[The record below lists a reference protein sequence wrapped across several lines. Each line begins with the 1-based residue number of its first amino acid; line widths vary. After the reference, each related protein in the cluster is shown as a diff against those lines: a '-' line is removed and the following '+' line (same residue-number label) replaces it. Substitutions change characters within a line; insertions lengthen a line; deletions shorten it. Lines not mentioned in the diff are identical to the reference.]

1 MNQASFERLGE
12 ERWAAFEASLTA
24 VRYGYKLADDADPD
38 AFVEGYQLVA
48 RDLSVA
54 QTRGYSRALI
64 ERLNRLA
71 RAGHNVLY
79 VRRSGF
85 LASLLAFVFGGFAR
99 RVRAESRYVAVAG
112 LLFAL
117 PLFGMA
123 IAVNVNPE
131 LVYSVMSPGDVSS
144 MESMYDPANER
155 FGRERQSDDDLYMFG
170 FYIVNNI
177 GISFQVFATGLAF
190 GLGAIGY
197 IVYNGLVIGAVAGHL
212 IHVGF
217 ASTFLP
223 FVSGHGSFELTAI
236 VLAGGAGL
244 ILGHALI
251 APGEYSRREALRRR
265 GRDAIEIVFGSTL
278 MLLIAAF
285 VEAFWSSS
293 TLIPSLV
300 KYLVGGGLWL
310 LVIGYLLMS
319 GRSRA
324 A

>member
-1 MNQASFERLGE
+1 MNQSSFERLSE
-12 ERWAAFEASLTA
+12 ERWRAFEATLTS

-54 QTRGYSRALI
+54 QARGYSRGLI

-79 VRRSGF
+79 VRRAGF
-85 LASLLAFVFGGFAR
+85 LAHLLAFVFGGFAR
-99 RVRAESRYVAVAG
+99 RVRAEARYVAVAG
-112 LLFAL
+112 LMFAL

-123 IAVNVNPE
+123 IAVNVNPD
-131 LVYSVMSPGDVSS
+131 LVYSVMSPGNVSS

-190 GLGAIGY
+190 GIGSIGY

-244 ILGHALI
+244 MLGHALI

-265 GRDAIEIVFGSTL
+265 GRDAIEIIFGSTL

-293 TLIPSLV
+293 TLLPSMV
-300 KYLVGGGLWL
+300 KYIVGAGLWL
-310 LVIGYLLMS
+310 LVIGYLTIS
-319 GRSRA
+319 GRGRA